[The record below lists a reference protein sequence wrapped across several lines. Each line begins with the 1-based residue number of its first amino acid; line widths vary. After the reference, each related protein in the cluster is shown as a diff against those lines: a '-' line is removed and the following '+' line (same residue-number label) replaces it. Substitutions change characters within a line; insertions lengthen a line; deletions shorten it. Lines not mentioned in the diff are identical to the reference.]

1 MKKSFGILLLSILA
15 LSACG
20 TPVEEPSSS
29 VDETSEESSLTTE
42 SEEESTP
49 SSSESTSEEESSS
62 EEETSSEEN
71 VNLKEKYKLRRE
83 DSLLSDSSFK
93 NGFGLF
99 SPETTT
105 AHVEDR
111 LIDYNGEAETD
122 FYNPEADHPYYWTMC
137 QWWNPYN
144 FVNATYSKNGDTHIY
159 ENESR
164 RRDDNPGEGSLH
176 MELNADMEYEEKFGG
191 PRDPAASWSH
201 FLIQQNFPSELVKSP
216 STFEDL
222 YVEMDVTIEESTY
235 LGEGQPLG
243 AECAQ
248 LLFYFCLF
256 NRVPADSNPE
266 EVGVN
271 GTGMWFGVPIYDSR
285 YDYVD
290 RYIGGDTGFV
300 GSTNRMIYS
309 IPSQSYMGRG
319 PVEMNHTYKI
329 RIDVLDLLK
338 EAFIYG
344 VKNDYL
350 PNCLWNN
357 LYLTYMN
364 FGWELPGQYK
374 VSSTLSN
381 LDIHATILE

>member
-1 MKKSFGILLLSILA
+1 MKKPFGLLMLSVLA

-49 SSSESTSEEESSS
+49 SLSESISEEESSS
-62 EEETSSEEN
+62 VEETSSEEP

-122 FYNPEADHPYYWTMC
+122 FYNPEADHSYYWTMC
-137 QWWNPYN
+137 QWWTPYN
-144 FVNATYSKNGDTHIY
+144 FVNATYSKNGETHIY

-164 RRDDNPGEGSLH
+164 RLEVNPNEGSLH

-248 LLFYFCLF
+248 LLFYFSLF

>member
-29 VDETSEESSLTTE
+29 AEETSEESSLTTE

-49 SSSESTSEEESSS
+49 SSTSEEESSS
-62 EEETSSEEN
+62 EEETSSEET

-122 FYNPEADHPYYWTMC
+122 FYNSEADHSYYWTMC
-137 QWWNPYN
+137 QWWTPYN
-144 FVNATYSKNGDTHIY
+144 FVNATYSKNGETHIY

-164 RRDDNPGEGSLH
+164 RLEVNPDEGSLH

>member
-62 EEETSSEEN
+62 LEETSSEEP

-122 FYNPEADHPYYWTMC
+122 FYNPEADHSYYWTMC
-137 QWWNPYN
+137 QWWTPYN

-164 RRDDNPGEGSLH
+164 RLEVNPNEGSLH

>member
-122 FYNPEADHPYYWTMC
+122 FYNPEADHSYYWTMC
-137 QWWNPYN
+137 QWWTPYN
-144 FVNATYSKNGDTHIY
+144 FVNATYSKNGETHIY

-164 RRDDNPGEGSLH
+164 RLEVNPGEGSLH

-290 RYIGGDTGFV
+290 RYIGGVTGFV

>member
-29 VDETSEESSLTTE
+29 AEETSEESSLTTE

-122 FYNPEADHPYYWTMC
+122 FYNPEADHSYYWTMC
-137 QWWNPYN
+137 QWWTPYN
-144 FVNATYSKNGDTHIY
+144 FVNATYSKNGETHIY

-164 RRDDNPGEGSLH
+164 RLEVNPGEGSLH

-222 YVEMDVTIEESTY
+222 YVEMDVTIVESTY

-319 PVEMNHTYKI
+319 PVEMNRTYKI

>member
-62 EEETSSEEN
+62 LEETSSEEP

-122 FYNPEADHPYYWTMC
+122 FYNPEADHSYYWTMC
-137 QWWNPYN
+137 QWWTPYN
-144 FVNATYSKNGDTHIY
+144 FVNATYSKNGETHIY

-164 RRDDNPGEGSLH
+164 RLEVNPGEGSLH

-216 STFEDL
+216 STFEGL

>member
-122 FYNPEADHPYYWTMC
+122 FYNPEADHSYYWTMC
-137 QWWNPYN
+137 QWWTPYN
-144 FVNATYSKNGDTHIY
+144 FVNATYSKNGDTHVY

-164 RRDDNPGEGSLH
+164 RLEVNPNEGSLH

>member
-29 VDETSEESSLTTE
+29 AEETSEESSMTTE

-49 SSSESTSEEESSS
+49 SSSESASEEESSS

-122 FYNPEADHPYYWTMC
+122 FYNPEADHSYYWTMC
-137 QWWNPYN
+137 QWWTPYN
-144 FVNATYSKNGDTHIY
+144 FVNATYSKNGETHIY

-164 RRDDNPGEGSLH
+164 RLEVNPGEGSLH

>member
-62 EEETSSEEN
+62 LEETSSEEP

-122 FYNPEADHPYYWTMC
+122 FYNPEADHSYYWTMC
-137 QWWNPYN
+137 QWWTPYN
-144 FVNATYSKNGDTHIY
+144 FVNATYSKNGETHIY

-164 RRDDNPGEGSLH
+164 RLEVNPNEGSLH
-176 MELNADMEYEEKFGG
+176 MDLNADMEYEEKFGG

-235 LGEGQPLG
+235 LGEGEPTG

-266 EVGVN
+266 EVGMN

>member
-62 EEETSSEEN
+62 EEETSSEET

-122 FYNPEADHPYYWTMC
+122 FYNPEADHSYYWTMC
-137 QWWNPYN
+137 QWWTPYN
-144 FVNATYSKNGDTHIY
+144 FVKATYSKNGETHIY

-164 RRDDNPGEGSLH
+164 RLEVNPGEGSLH

>member
-122 FYNPEADHPYYWTMC
+122 FYNPEADHSYYWTMC
-137 QWWNPYN
+137 QWWTPYN
-144 FVNATYSKNGDTHIY
+144 FVNATYSKNGGTHIY

-164 RRDDNPGEGSLH
+164 RLEVNPNEGSLH

-319 PVEMNHTYKI
+319 PVEMNRTYKI

>member
-62 EEETSSEEN
+62 LEETSSEEP
-71 VNLKEKYKLRRE
+71 VNLQEKYTLRRE

-122 FYNPEADHPYYWTMC
+122 FYNPEADHSYYWTMC
-137 QWWNPYN
+137 QWWTPYN

-164 RRDDNPGEGSLH
+164 RLEVNPGEGSLH

>member
-29 VDETSEESSLTTE
+29 AEETSEESSMTTE

-62 EEETSSEEN
+62 EEETSSEET

-122 FYNPEADHPYYWTMC
+122 FYNPEADHSYYWTMC
-137 QWWNPYN
+137 QWWTPYN
-144 FVNATYSKNGDTHIY
+144 FVNATYSKNGETHIY

-164 RRDDNPGEGSLH
+164 RLEVNPGEGSLH

-235 LGEGQPLG
+235 LGEGEPTG

-290 RYIGGDTGFV
+290 RHIGGDTGFV

-319 PVEMNHTYKI
+319 PVEMNRTYKI

>member
-62 EEETSSEEN
+62 LEETSSEEP

-122 FYNPEADHPYYWTMC
+122 FYNPEADHSYYWTMC
-137 QWWNPYN
+137 QWWTPYN
-144 FVNATYSKNGDTHIY
+144 FVNATYSKNGETHIY

-164 RRDDNPGEGSLH
+164 RLEVNPNEGSLH

-235 LGEGQPLG
+235 LGEGEPTG

-266 EVGVN
+266 EVGMN

>member
-62 EEETSSEEN
+62 EEETSSEET

-122 FYNPEADHPYYWTMC
+122 FYNPEADHSYYWTMC
-137 QWWNPYN
+137 QWWTPYN
-144 FVNATYSKNGDTHIY
+144 FVNATYSKNGETHIY

-164 RRDDNPGEGSLH
+164 RLEVNPGEGSLH

>member
-62 EEETSSEEN
+62 EEETSSEET

-122 FYNPEADHPYYWTMC
+122 FYNPEADHSYYWTMC
-137 QWWNPYN
+137 QWWTPYN
-144 FVNATYSKNGDTHIY
+144 FVNATYSKNGETHIY

-164 RRDDNPGEGSLH
+164 RLEVNPGEGSLH
-176 MELNADMEYEEKFGG
+176 MELNADIEYEEKFGG

>member
-122 FYNPEADHPYYWTMC
+122 FYNPEADHSYYWTMC
-137 QWWNPYN
+137 QWWTPYN

-164 RRDDNPGEGSLH
+164 RLEVNPNEGSLH

>member
-1 MKKSFGILLLSILA
+1 MKKPFGLLMLSVLA

-29 VDETSEESSLTTE
+29 AEETSEESSLTTE

-49 SSSESTSEEESSS
+49 SSSESISEEESSS
-62 EEETSSEEN
+62 VEETSSEEP

-122 FYNPEADHPYYWTMC
+122 FYNPEADHSYYWTMC
-137 QWWNPYN
+137 QWWTPYN
-144 FVNATYSKNGDTHIY
+144 FVNATYSKNGDTHVY

-164 RRDDNPGEGSLH
+164 RLEVNPNEGSLH

-235 LGEGQPLG
+235 LGEGEPTG

>member
-1 MKKSFGILLLSILA
+1 MKKPFGLLMLSVLA

-49 SSSESTSEEESSS
+49 SLSESISEEESSS

-122 FYNPEADHPYYWTMC
+122 FYNPEADHSYYWTMC
-137 QWWNPYN
+137 QWWTPYN

-164 RRDDNPGEGSLH
+164 RLEVNPNEGSLH

-309 IPSQSYMGRG
+309 IANQSYMGRG

>member
-62 EEETSSEEN
+62 EEETSSEEH

-122 FYNPEADHPYYWTMC
+122 FYNPEADHSYYWTMC
-137 QWWNPYN
+137 QWWTPYN
-144 FVNATYSKNGDTHIY
+144 FVNATYSKNGETHIY

-164 RRDDNPGEGSLH
+164 RLEVNPGEGSLH

>member
-62 EEETSSEEN
+62 EEETSSEET

-122 FYNPEADHPYYWTMC
+122 FYNPEADHSYYWTMC
-137 QWWNPYN
+137 QWWTPYN
-144 FVNATYSKNGDTHIY
+144 FVNATYSKNGDTHVY

-164 RRDDNPGEGSLH
+164 RLEVNPNEGSLH

-216 STFEDL
+216 STSADL

>member
-1 MKKSFGILLLSILA
+1 MKKPFGLLMLSVLA

-49 SSSESTSEEESSS
+49 SLSESISEEESSS
-62 EEETSSEEN
+62 VEETSSEEP

-122 FYNPEADHPYYWTMC
+122 FYNPEADHSYYWTMC
-137 QWWNPYN
+137 QWWTPYN

-164 RRDDNPGEGSLH
+164 RLEVNPNEGSLH

-248 LLFYFCLF
+248 LLFYFSLF

-271 GTGMWFGVPIYDSR
+271 GTGMWFGVPI
-285 YDYVD
+285 
-290 RYIGGDTGFV
+290 
-300 GSTNRMIYS
+300 
-309 IPSQSYMGRG
+309 
-319 PVEMNHTYKI
+319 
-329 RIDVLDLLK
+329 
-338 EAFIYG
+338 
-344 VKNDYL
+344 
-350 PNCLWNN
+350 
-357 LYLTYMN
+357 
-364 FGWELPGQYK
+364 
-374 VSSTLSN
+374 
-381 LDIHATILE
+381 

>member
-62 EEETSSEEN
+62 EEETSSEET

-122 FYNPEADHPYYWTMC
+122 FYNPEADHSYYWTMC
-137 QWWNPYN
+137 QWWTPYN

-164 RRDDNPGEGSLH
+164 RLEVNPGEGSLH

-319 PVEMNHTYKI
+319 PVEMNRTYKI

>member
-1 MKKSFGILLLSILA
+1 M
-15 LSACG
+15 
-20 TPVEEPSSS
+20 E
-29 VDETSEESSLTTE
+29 
-42 SEEESTP
+42 
-49 SSSESTSEEESSS
+49 
-62 EEETSSEEN
+62 
-71 VNLKEKYKLRRE
+71 VNP
-83 DSLLSDSSFK
+83 
-93 NGFGLF
+93 N
-99 SPETTT
+99 
-105 AHVEDR
+105 
-111 LIDYNGEAETD
+111 
-122 FYNPEADHPYYWTMC
+122 
-137 QWWNPYN
+137 
-144 FVNATYSKNGDTHIY
+144 
-159 ENESR
+159 
-164 RRDDNPGEGSLH
+164 EGSLH

-248 LLFYFCLF
+248 LLFYFSLF

-266 EVGVN
+266 EVGAN

>member
-29 VDETSEESSLTTE
+29 VDETSEEPSLTTE

-49 SSSESTSEEESSS
+49 SSSESISEEESSS
-62 EEETSSEEN
+62 VEETSSEEP

-122 FYNPEADHPYYWTMC
+122 FYNPEADHSYYWTMC
-137 QWWNPYN
+137 QWWTPYN
-144 FVNATYSKNGDTHIY
+144 FVNATYSKNGDTHVY

-164 RRDDNPGEGSLH
+164 RLEVNPNEGSLH

-271 GTGMWFGVPIYDSR
+271 GTGMWFGVPINDSR

-319 PVEMNHTYKI
+319 PVEKNHTYKI

>member
-1 MKKSFGILLLSILA
+1 MKKPFGLLMLSVLA

-49 SSSESTSEEESSS
+49 SLSESISEEESSS
-62 EEETSSEEN
+62 EEETSSEET

-122 FYNPEADHPYYWTMC
+122 FYNPEADHSYYWTMC
-137 QWWNPYN
+137 QWWTPYN

-164 RRDDNPGEGSLH
+164 RLEVNPNEGSLH

-248 LLFYFCLF
+248 LLFYFSLF

-285 YDYVD
+285 YDYGD

>member
-1 MKKSFGILLLSILA
+1 MKKPFGILLLSMLA

-20 TPVEEPSSS
+20 TPIEEPSSS

-122 FYNPEADHPYYWTMC
+122 FYNPEADHSYYWTMC
-137 QWWNPYN
+137 QWWTPYN

-164 RRDDNPGEGSLH
+164 RLEVNPNEGSLH

-266 EVGVN
+266 EVGMN

-309 IPSQSYMGRG
+309 IPNQSYMGRG

>member
-29 VDETSEESSLTTE
+29 AEETSEESSMTTE

-49 SSSESTSEEESSS
+49 SSSESTSEEKSSS
-62 EEETSSEEN
+62 EEETSSEET

-122 FYNPEADHPYYWTMC
+122 FYNPEADHSYYWTMC
-137 QWWNPYN
+137 QWWTPYN
-144 FVNATYSKNGDTHIY
+144 FVNATYSKNGETHIY

-164 RRDDNPGEGSLH
+164 RLEVNPNEGSLH

>member
-29 VDETSEESSLTTE
+29 VDEISEESSMTTE

-122 FYNPEADHPYYWTMC
+122 FYNPEADHSYYWTMC
-137 QWWNPYN
+137 QWWTPYN
-144 FVNATYSKNGDTHIY
+144 FVNATYSKNGDTHVY

-164 RRDDNPGEGSLH
+164 RLEVNPNEGSLH

>member
-62 EEETSSEEN
+62 EEETSSEET

-122 FYNPEADHPYYWTMC
+122 FYNPEADHSYYWTMC
-137 QWWNPYN
+137 QWWTPYN
-144 FVNATYSKNGDTHIY
+144 FVNATYSKNGDTHVY

-164 RRDDNPGEGSLH
+164 RLEVNPNEGSLH

-319 PVEMNHTYKI
+319 PVEMNRTYKI

>member
-1 MKKSFGILLLSILA
+1 
-15 LSACG
+15 
-20 TPVEEPSSS
+20 
-29 VDETSEESSLTTE
+29 
-42 SEEESTP
+42 
-49 SSSESTSEEESSS
+49 
-62 EEETSSEEN
+62 
-71 VNLKEKYKLRRE
+71 
-83 DSLLSDSSFK
+83 
-93 NGFGLF
+93 
-99 SPETTT
+99 
-105 AHVEDR
+105 
-111 LIDYNGEAETD
+111 
-122 FYNPEADHPYYWTMC
+122 
-137 QWWNPYN
+137 
-144 FVNATYSKNGDTHIY
+144 
-159 ENESR
+159 
-164 RRDDNPGEGSLH
+164 

>member
-29 VDETSEESSLTTE
+29 AEETSEESSMTTE

-122 FYNPEADHPYYWTMC
+122 FYNPEADHSYYWTMC
-137 QWWNPYN
+137 QWWTPYN
-144 FVNATYSKNGDTHIY
+144 FVNATYSKNGDTHVY

-164 RRDDNPGEGSLH
+164 RLEVNPNEGSLH

>member
-29 VDETSEESSLTTE
+29 AEETSEESSMTTE

-49 SSSESTSEEESSS
+49 SSSESNSEEESSS

-122 FYNPEADHPYYWTMC
+122 FYNPEADHSYYWTMC
-137 QWWNPYN
+137 QWWTPYN
-144 FVNATYSKNGDTHIY
+144 FVNATYSKNGETHIY

-164 RRDDNPGEGSLH
+164 RLEVNPGEGSLH
-176 MELNADMEYEEKFGG
+176 MELNADIEYEEKFGG

>member
-1 MKKSFGILLLSILA
+1 MKKPFGILLLSILA

-29 VDETSEESSLTTE
+29 AEETSEESSLTTE

-122 FYNPEADHPYYWTMC
+122 FYNPEADHSYYWTMC
-137 QWWNPYN
+137 QWWTPYN
-144 FVNATYSKNGDTHIY
+144 FVNATYSKNGETHIY

-164 RRDDNPGEGSLH
+164 RLEVNPGEGSLH

>member
-122 FYNPEADHPYYWTMC
+122 FYNPEADHSYYWTMC
-137 QWWNPYN
+137 QWWTPYN
-144 FVNATYSKNGDTHIY
+144 FVNATYSKNGETHIY

-164 RRDDNPGEGSLH
+164 RLEVNPGEGSLH

-319 PVEMNHTYKI
+319 PVEMNRTYKI

>member
-1 MKKSFGILLLSILA
+1 MKKPFGLLMLSVLA

-49 SSSESTSEEESSS
+49 SLSESISEEESSS
-62 EEETSSEEN
+62 VEETSSEEP

-122 FYNPEADHPYYWTMC
+122 FYNPEADHSYYWTMC
-137 QWWNPYN
+137 QWWTPYN
-144 FVNATYSKNGDTHIY
+144 FVNATYSKNEDTHIY

-164 RRDDNPGEGSLH
+164 RLEVNPNEGSLH

-248 LLFYFCLF
+248 LLFYFSLF

>member
-122 FYNPEADHPYYWTMC
+122 FYNPEADHSYYWTMC
-137 QWWNPYN
+137 QWWTPYN

-164 RRDDNPGEGSLH
+164 RLEVNPGEGSLH

-319 PVEMNHTYKI
+319 PVEMNRTYKI

>member
-29 VDETSEESSLTTE
+29 VDETSEESALTTE

-122 FYNPEADHPYYWTMC
+122 FYNPEADHSYYWTMC
-137 QWWNPYN
+137 QWWTPYN
-144 FVNATYSKNGDTHIY
+144 FVNATYSKNGDTHVY

-164 RRDDNPGEGSLH
+164 RLEVNPNEGSLH

>member
-29 VDETSEESSLTTE
+29 AEETSEESSLTTE

-122 FYNPEADHPYYWTMC
+122 FYNPEADHSYYWTMC
-137 QWWNPYN
+137 QWWTPYN
-144 FVNATYSKNGDTHIY
+144 FVNATYSKNGETHIY

-164 RRDDNPGEGSLH
+164 RLEVNPGEGSLH

-319 PVEMNHTYKI
+319 PVEMNRTYKI